1 MPRPSRPDKP
11 AASAG
16 AAPPWAADEAHA
28 ESTAPAGV
36 GETAQMP
43 LFNAAGPAAPRL
55 RKARLRSRIKALLS
69 ARLKRRT
76 EPAPIDDAG
85 SSDSSWPDSFFD
97 VRPGP

>member
-1 MPRPSRPDKP
+1 MPRSPRPDKP

-28 ESTAPAGV
+28 EPAPQAGA

-43 LFNAAGPAAPRL
+43 LFHAEGPAAPRL
-55 RKARLRSRIKALLS
+55 RQARLRSRIKALLS
-69 ARLKRRT
+69 ARLKRRA
-76 EPAPIDDAG
+76 EPPAADDPG